1 MFGKYKY
8 ISVLLIFTL
17 FSSGCAYHLR
27 YTVSADRQNDM
38 EITEEKTFAMKP
50 KMQSGDRASS
60 VEAELLSLIEES
72 LRNNGWMKTSERD
85 ALYIFSVDSVTEE
98 SWISGEFEFRTYMS
112 GRKGIYLGSAL
123 QFGKSDYS
131 DITITITAF
140 SQEVPQAYV
149 WTAQCSTGP
158 VMQGVRPLARH
169 IIPFAISKFPQEGT
183 WEMREKVHLHER

>member
-1 MFGKYKY
+1 MFGRYKY
-8 ISVLLIFTL
+8 ILVLLIFML
-17 FSSGCAYHLR
+17 FNWGCAYHLR

-50 KMQSGDRASS
+50 KMQNGDRGSS

-72 LRNNGWMKTSERD
+72 LWNNGWMKTSARD
-85 ALYIFSVDSVTEE
+85 ARYIFSVYYVTQE
-98 SWISGEFEFRTYMS
+98 SRISGEFKFRTYMS
-112 GRKGIYLGSAL
+112 GKKGIYLGSAL
-123 QFGKSDYS
+123 QFGKSEYS

-140 SQEVPQAYV
+140 SQEVPQAYI

-158 VMQGVRPLARH
+158 VMQGIKPLARH

-183 WEMREKVHLHER
+183 WEIREKVHLHES